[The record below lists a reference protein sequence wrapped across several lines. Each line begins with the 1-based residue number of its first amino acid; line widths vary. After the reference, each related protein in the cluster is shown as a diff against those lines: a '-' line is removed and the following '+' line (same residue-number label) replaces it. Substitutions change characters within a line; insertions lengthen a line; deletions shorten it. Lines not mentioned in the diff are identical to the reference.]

1 MRTLFLLASVTLATP
16 ALAGS
21 PLIERLEGQLASLG
35 YQVGAVDGRYDAA
48 LRTAVEQFQGDQG
61 MAVTGNLDST
71 TRERLNQ
78 VAPPQTAGSSETAP
92 ESASTP
98 APAPTATTA
107 PTSDTAAAPAPAP
120 ESTPARHG
128 TRSSDSNGGIVFGK
142 RFGGVVGGAIEFG
155 GDDIGRVF
163 FTDGSSQDLTAGDG
177 VSLEIGVFGR
187 PSPAPFALRGTIG
200 FKYTTTQ
207 AENADINVNRLVLNV
222 IGTHEIG
229 QFRVGGGITHH
240 SNISFDTDGL
250 GGDQDFDDAL
260 GLTLEI
266 GWSWLVLSYTSI
278 DYEPEGTNREV
289 DASNIGLRTLF
300 SF

>member
-1 MRTLFLLASVTLATP
+1 MRTLVLLASLSLATP

-21 PLIERLEGQLASLG
+21 PLIERLEGQLVSLG
-35 YQVGAVDGRYDAA
+35 YEVGAVDGRYDDA

-61 MAVTGNLDST
+61 MAVTGNLDPK

-78 VAPPQTAGSSETAP
+78 VAPPQTAGSNDPAP
-92 ESASTP
+92 ESASAP
-98 APAPTATTA
+98 APAPTTTTA
-107 PTSDTAAAPAPAP
+107 PASDTAAAPAAKPSPA
-120 ESTPARHG
+120 ARHRAN
-128 TRSSDSNGGIVFGK
+128 TSDSNGGIVFGK
-142 RFGGVVGGAIEFG
+142 RFGGVIGGAIEFG

-163 FTDGSSQDLTAGDG
+163 FTDGSSEDLTAGEG
-177 VSLEIGVFGR
+177 ISLEIGLFGR
-187 PSPAPFALRGTIG
+187 PSPAPFTLRGTVG
-200 FKYTTTQ
+200 FKYTTSQ

-240 SNISFDTDGL
+240 SNISFDSDGL
-250 GGDQDFDDAL
+250 GSDQDFDDAL

-266 GWSWLVLSYTSI
+266 GWSWLVLSYTAI
-278 DYEPEGTNREV
+278 DYEPEGTNQEV